1 MPNAIISDSSCLV
14 LLQNIGA
21 LDILH
26 RVYGNILTTPIVAAE
41 VRFSLPDWIE
51 IRRPISTD
59 EVARL
64 TKLVDPG
71 EASAIAL
78 AIETVGSTII
88 LDDLK
93 ARKLAVKLGLDL
105 TGTVGVMLKA
115 KNDGIISEIRPFIL
129 SIRKT
134 NFRLSKQVEQEAL
147 KLAGEVE
154 V

>member
-21 LDILH
+21 LDLLH
-26 RVYGNILTTPIVAAE
+26 RVYGSILTTPTVAAE

-51 IRRPISTD
+51 IRQPVSAD

-64 TKLVDPG
+64 AKLVDPG

-78 AIETVGSTII
+78 AIETDGSTII

-105 TGTVGVMLKA
+105 TGTVGVILKA

-134 NFRLSKQVEQEAL
+134 NFRLSKQLEQEAL

-154 V
+154 I